1 MEGSF
6 LAMKEQSSVTSGGLG
21 VLGVL
26 TILFVV
32 LKLLHVIEWSWL
44 IVFLPVL
51 IGLAL
56 KILWIV
62 VAVLIA
68 LLGSRRR
75 RN

>member
-1 MEGSF
+1 
-6 LAMKEQSSVTSGGLG
+6 MKEQSSVASGGLG

-56 KILWIV
+56 KIIWIIV
-62 VAVLIA
+62 VILIA

>member
-1 MEGSF
+1 
-6 LAMKEQSSVTSGGLG
+6 MKEQSSVASGGIG
-21 VLGVL
+21 ILGVL

>member
-1 MEGSF
+1 
-6 LAMKEQSSVTSGGLG
+6 MKEQSSVASGGLG

-32 LKLLHVIEWSWL
+32 LKLLHVIDWL

-56 KILWIV
+56 KIIWIV
-62 VAVLIA
+62 VAILIA

>member
-1 MEGSF
+1 
-6 LAMKEQSSVTSGGLG
+6 MKEQSSVASGGLG
-21 VLGVL
+21 ILGVL

-56 KILWIV
+56 KIIWII
-62 VAVLIA
+62 VAILIA

>member
-1 MEGSF
+1 
-6 LAMKEQSSVTSGGLG
+6 MKEQSSVTSGGLG

-56 KILWIV
+56 KIIWII
-62 VAVLIA
+62 VAILIA

>member
-1 MEGSF
+1 
-6 LAMKEQSSVTSGGLG
+6 MKEQSSVASGGIG
-21 VLGVL
+21 ILGVL

-32 LKLLHVIEWSWL
+32 LKLHVIEWSWL

-56 KILWIV
+56 KIIWII
-62 VAVLIA
+62 VAILIA

>member
-1 MEGSF
+1 
-6 LAMKEQSSVTSGGLG
+6 MKEQSSVTSGGLG

>member
-1 MEGSF
+1 
-6 LAMKEQSSVTSGGLG
+6 MKEQSSAASGGLG

-56 KILWIV
+56 KIIWIV
-62 VAVLIA
+62 VAILIA
-68 LLGSRRR
+68 LLGSSRR

>member
-1 MEGSF
+1 
-6 LAMKEQSSVTSGGLG
+6 MKEQSSVASGGIG
-21 VLGVL
+21 ILGVL

-68 LLGSRRR
+68 LLGSGRR

>member
-1 MEGSF
+1 
-6 LAMKEQSSVTSGGLG
+6 MKEQSSVASGGLG

-44 IVFLPVL
+44 VVFLPVL

-56 KILWIV
+56 KIIWIV
-62 VAVLIA
+62 VAILIA

>member
-1 MEGSF
+1 
-6 LAMKEQSSVTSGGLG
+6 MKEQSSVASGGIG
-21 VLGVL
+21 ILGVL

-62 VAVLIA
+62 VAILIA

>member
-1 MEGSF
+1 
-6 LAMKEQSSVTSGGLG
+6 MKEQSSVASGGLD

-26 TILFVV
+26 TIIFVV

-56 KILWIV
+56 KIIWIV
-62 VAVLIA
+62 VAILIA

>member
-1 MEGSF
+1 
-6 LAMKEQSSVTSGGLG
+6 MKEQSSVASGGLG

-26 TILFVV
+26 TSIFVV

-56 KILWIV
+56 KIIWIV
-62 VAVLIA
+62 VAILIA

>member
-1 MEGSF
+1 
-6 LAMKEQSSVTSGGLG
+6 MKEQSSVASGGIG
-21 VLGVL
+21 ILGVL

-56 KILWIV
+56 KIIWIV
-62 VAVLIA
+62 VALLIA

>member
-1 MEGSF
+1 
-6 LAMKEQSSVTSGGLG
+6 MKEQSSVTSGG
-21 VLGVL
+21 LGVL

>member
-1 MEGSF
+1 
-6 LAMKEQSSVTSGGLG
+6 MKEQSSVASGGLG

-26 TILFVV
+26 TIIFGV

-56 KILWIV
+56 KIIWIV
-62 VAVLIA
+62 VAILIA

>member
-1 MEGSF
+1 MND
-6 LAMKEQSSVTSGGLG
+6 QSSVASGGLG
-21 VLGVL
+21 VLGGL
-26 TILFVV
+26 TIILVV

-56 KILWIV
+56 KIIWIV
-62 VAVLIA
+62 VAILIA

>member
-1 MEGSF
+1 
-6 LAMKEQSSVTSGGLG
+6 MKEQSSVASSGLG

>member
-1 MEGSF
+1 
-6 LAMKEQSSVTSGGLG
+6 MKEQSSVASGGLG

-51 IGLAL
+51 LGLAL
-56 KILWIV
+56 TILWIV
-62 VAVLIA
+62 VAVLSA
-68 LLGSRRR
+68 LLGSR
-75 RN
+75 

>member
-1 MEGSF
+1 
-6 LAMKEQSSVTSGGLG
+6 MKEQSSVASGGLG
-21 VLGVL
+21 FLGVL

-62 VAVLIA
+62 VAILIA

>member
-1 MEGSF
+1 
-6 LAMKEQSSVTSGGLG
+6 MKEQSSVASGGLG

-32 LKLLHVIEWSWL
+32 LKLLHVIEWSWM

-51 IGLAL
+51 MGLAL
-56 KILWIV
+56 KIIWII
-62 VAVLIA
+62 AAILIA

>member
-1 MEGSF
+1 
-6 LAMKEQSSVTSGGLG
+6 MKEQSSVASGGLG
-21 VLGVL
+21 ILGVL
-26 TILFVV
+26 TIIFVV

-56 KILWIV
+56 KIIWIV
-62 VAVLIA
+62 VAILIA

>member
-1 MEGSF
+1 
-6 LAMKEQSSVTSGGLG
+6 MKEQNSVTSGGLG
-21 VLGVL
+21 FLGVL
-26 TILFVV
+26 TIIFVV

-56 KILWIV
+56 KIIWIV
-62 VAVLIA
+62 VAILIA

>member
-1 MEGSF
+1 
-6 LAMKEQSSVTSGGLG
+6 MKEQSSVTSGGLG

-56 KILWIV
+56 KIIWIV
-62 VAVLIA
+62 VAILIA

>member
-1 MEGSF
+1 
-6 LAMKEQSSVTSGGLG
+6 MKEQSSVASGGLG
-21 VLGVL
+21 FLGVL

-56 KILWIV
+56 KIIWIV
-62 VAVLIA
+62 VAILIA

>member
-1 MEGSF
+1 
-6 LAMKEQSSVTSGGLG
+6 MKEQSSVTSDGLG

-56 KILWIV
+56 KIIWIV
-62 VAVLIA
+62 VAILIA

>member
-1 MEGSF
+1 
-6 LAMKEQSSVTSGGLG
+6 MKEQSSVASGGLG

-26 TILFVV
+26 TIIFVV
-32 LKLLHVIEWSWL
+32 VKLLHVIEWSWL

-56 KILWIV
+56 KIIWII
-62 VAVLIA
+62 VAILIA

>member
-1 MEGSF
+1 
-6 LAMKEQSSVTSGGLG
+6 MKEQSSVASGGIG
-21 VLGVL
+21 ILGVL

-56 KILWIV
+56 KIIWII
-62 VAVLIA
+62 VAILIA

>member
-1 MEGSF
+1 
-6 LAMKEQSSVTSGGLG
+6 MKEQSSVASGGIG
-21 VLGVL
+21 ILGVL

-56 KILWIV
+56 KIIWIV
-62 VAVLIA
+62 VAILIA

>member
-1 MEGSF
+1 
-6 LAMKEQSSVTSGGLG
+6 MKEQSSVTSGGLG
-21 VLGVL
+21 VRGVL

-56 KILWIV
+56 KIIWIV
-62 VAVLIA
+62 VAILIA

>member
-1 MEGSF
+1 
-6 LAMKEQSSVTSGGLG
+6 MKEQSNVASGELG

-44 IVFLPVL
+44 IIFLPVL

-56 KILWIV
+56 KIIWIV
-62 VAVLIA
+62 VAILIA